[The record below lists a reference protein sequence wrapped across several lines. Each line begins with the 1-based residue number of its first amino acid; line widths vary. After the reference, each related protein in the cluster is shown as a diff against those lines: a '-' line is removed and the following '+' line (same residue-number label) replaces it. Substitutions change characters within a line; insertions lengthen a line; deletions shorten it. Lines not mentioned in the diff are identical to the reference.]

1 MSKLLLQIKDRQG
14 YYADQIEDRD
24 CMTVGELKRIL
35 EDYDDDTPIIA
46 QGITCPGG
54 ADFGPLVDTEDFV
67 PEQCTIR
74 VYLQN
79 VNEPNDQ
86 IDLFDDIMVDENAT
100 SEEVDKIV
108 NEAVMNA
115 PYDEETDK
123 LLNDDTY
130 RVEWEEA

>member
-54 ADFGPLVDTEDFV
+54 ADFGPLVDTEDYV
-67 PEQCTIR
+67 PEKCPIR

-79 VNEPNDQ
+79 INEPNDR
-86 IDLFDDIMVDENAT
+86 IDLFDDIMVDEDAT
-100 SEEVDKIV
+100 DEEIENIVD
-108 NEAVMNA
+108 EALNDA
-115 PYDEETDK
+115 NYDEETDK
-123 LLNDDTY
+123 LLNDENY
-130 RVEWEEA
+130 RVEWEDA

>member
-1 MSKLLLQIKDRQG
+1 MSKLILQIKDRQG
-14 YYADQIEDRD
+14 YSVNQIEDRD
-24 CMTVGELKRIL
+24 CMTVGELRRIL
-35 EDYDDDTPIIA
+35 EDYDEDTPIIA
-46 QGITCPGG
+46 QGISCPGG
-54 ADFGPLVDTEDFV
+54 ADFGP
-67 PEQCTIR
+67 
-74 VYLQN
+74 LQN

-86 IDLFDDIMVDENAT
+86 IDLFDDIMVDETAT
-100 SEEVDKIV
+100 SEEVENIV